1 MNFKI
6 IRKRKEGKDMEPFQL
21 KSETRL
27 HLTSL
32 EEAIPG
38 LIAGFTTKNGGVSEG
53 AYETLNMGLHVADDE
68 KKVLENRRI
77 LSDEL
82 NIPLHRWIC
91 GEQVH
96 GTKVHPA
103 GTEDAGKGSIS
114 YDSSISNV
122 DGLIVNEVDSILA
135 TAFFADCVPLF
146 FADPTT
152 RIAGIAH
159 AGWKGTVG
167 QIAWEMVQELKKA
180 GASLEDLKVVIGP
193 CISKENY
200 VVDDVVISHLTAKQ
214 KLKFTEEISPNQY
227 LIDLKELN
235 VDILV
240 QSGVFRHNIEITKYC
255 TLQDEKLFFSHRRDN
270 GKTGRMLGFIG
281 FEKQKK

>member
-1 MNFKI
+1 
-6 IRKRKEGKDMEPFQL
+6 MEPFQL

-32 EEAIPG
+32 EKEIPG
-38 LIAGFTTKNGGVSEG
+38 LVAGFTTRSGGVSEG
-53 AYETLNMGLHVADDE
+53 AYEQLNMGLHVLDDE
-68 KKVLENRRI
+68 NKVLENRRI
-77 LSDEL
+77 LSKEL
-82 NIPLHRWIC
+82 NIPLNRWVC

-96 GTKVHPA
+96 GTSIHFA
-103 GTEDAGKGSIS
+103 GKEDAGKGSIS
-114 YDSSISNV
+114 FDSGISGV
-122 DGLIVNEVDSILA
+122 DGLIINEAGSLLG

-167 QIAWEMVQELKKA
+167 QIAREMVQKLKEA
-180 GASLEDLKVVIGP
+180 GASIEYLKVVIGP
-193 CISKENY
+193 SISKENY
-200 VVDDVVISHLTAKQ
+200 VVDDVVLSHLTDEQKQ
-214 KLKFTEEISPNQY
+214 KFTKEISPNQY
-227 LIDLKELN
+227 FIDLKELN

-240 QSGVFRHNIEITKYC
+240 QSGVFRHNIEVTKYC

-270 GKTGRMLGFIG
+270 GKTGRMLAFIG

>member
-1 MNFKI
+1 
-6 IRKRKEGKDMEPFQL
+6 MEPFKL

-27 HLTSL
+27 HLSSL
-32 EEAIPG
+32 EEEIPG

-53 AYETLNMGLHVADDE
+53 AYRQLNMGLHVFDDE
-68 KKVLENRRI
+68 KKVLENRSI
-77 LSDEL
+77 LSQEL
-82 NIPLHRWIC
+82 NISLNRWAC

-96 GTKVHPA
+96 GTEIHLLDI
-103 GTEDAGKGSIS
+103 EDAGKGSIS
-114 YDSSISNV
+114 FDSSISGV
-122 DGLIVNEVDSILA
+122 DGLITNEADRILA

-146 FADPTT
+146 FVDPTT

-167 QIAWEMVQELKKA
+167 QIAGKMVQELEQA
-180 GASLEDLKVVIGP
+180 GASVKDLKVAVGP
-193 CISKENY
+193 SISKESY
-200 VVDDVVISHLTAKQ
+200 VVDDTVLSHLSEDQKQ
-214 KLKFTEEISPNQY
+214 KFTEEVSPNQY

-255 TLQDEKLFFSHRRDN
+255 TFQAETIFFSHRRDK